1 MTELTRFR
9 QSKDHFFKSDP
20 HSPLTPPQR
29 DSFEGLVYYDENPDL
44 RFELDIEPFEEQDQI
59 TMATST
65 GDVAEYIRWGR
76 ITFEV
81 GGQEAH
87 LTVYGAVG
95 GGGYFLPFMD
105 ATSGGE
111 TYGSGRYLEVEP
123 LPDGRLLVD
132 FNLAYNPYC
141 AYNPPHSLFVKMGMT
156 PRMLWS
162 CPIPPKE
169 NHLSVPIQ
177 AGEKNPIGPWV
188 EEEEEYE

>member
-44 RFELDIEPFEEQDQI
+44 RFELDVEPFEEQDQI

-87 LTVYGAVG
+87 LTVYSAVG

-141 AYNPPHSLFVKMGMT
+141 AYNEY
-156 PRMLWS
+156 WS

-169 NHLSVPIQ
+169 NRLSVPIR
-177 AGEKNPIGPWV
+177 AGEKKPSGPWV
-188 EEEEEYE
+188 EEEYE